1 MRAFTR
7 SLRRRA
13 GASVPLAYGAWAP
26 GRQSPAYAASRFRP
40 SAWIASTLLAAFLS
54 LPALAVLPN
63 EKLADPAMEARARE
77 ISKELRCL
85 VCQNQSI
92 DDSNAD
98 LARDLRVLVRE
109 RLVAGDSNE
118 QVIAYVHDRYG
129 DFVLL
134 RPPVTGYTALL
145 WGGPFVLLA
154 LAGFGTALY
163 MRQRRRDVETMPAPT
178 LTAEEEVR
186 LAALLNDDK
195 PGDGR

>member
-1 MRAFTR
+1 MREYLR

-13 GASVPLAYGAWAP
+13 GAFMPV
-26 GRQSPAYAASRFRP
+26 AAGSRFRP
-40 SAWIASTLLAAFLS
+40 SAWIASTLVAATLC
-54 LPALAVLPN
+54 LPALAVMPD
-63 EKLADPAMEARARE
+63 EKLSDPALEARARE

-109 RLVAGDSNE
+109 RLVAGDSND

-145 WGGPFVLLA
+145 WGGPFALLA
-154 LAGFGTALY
+154 LAGLGTALY
-163 MRQRRRDVETMPAPT
+163 MRQRRRDVDSLPAPV
-178 LTAEEEVR
+178 LTAAEEAR
-186 LAALLNDDK
+186 LASLLDDDK

>member
-1 MRAFTR
+1 MR

-13 GASVPLAYGAWAP
+13 GAFAPLAYGARAP
-26 GRQSPAYAASRFRP
+26 GRQSPAYAVGRFWP
-40 SAWIASTLLAAFLS
+40 SAWIASTLLAATLV
-54 LPALAVLPN
+54 LPALAVMPD
-63 EKLADPAMEARARE
+63 EKLADPVMEARARE

-118 QVIAYVHDRYG
+118 QVLAYVHDRYG

-145 WGGPFVLLA
+145 WGGPFALLL

-163 MRQRRRDVETMPAPT
+163 MRQRRRDVETTPAPA
-178 LTAEEEVR
+178 LTAEEEAR

-195 PGDGR
+195 PGVGR